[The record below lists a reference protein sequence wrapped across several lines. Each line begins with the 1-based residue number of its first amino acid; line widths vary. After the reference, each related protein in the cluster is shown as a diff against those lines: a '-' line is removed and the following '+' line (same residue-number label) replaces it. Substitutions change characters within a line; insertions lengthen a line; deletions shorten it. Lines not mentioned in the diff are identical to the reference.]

1 MLLWRKCHWIYTCFH
16 LIGDIR
22 YISDAKIKREPAQYG
37 VAAAEADPS
46 EVLGKREPGE
56 NDALVA

>member
-1 MLLWRKCHWIYTCFH
+1 LPESYV
-16 LIGDIR
+16 
-22 YISDAKIKREPAQYG
+22 SDAKIKREPAQYR
-37 VAAAEADPS
+37 VEAAAADAS